1 MFLSVVIF
9 PHWACFKKANSR
21 WKIDESWLWA
31 NAKARANSFTGKPI
45 LAPGGFDQVAKE
57 ALKRL
62 NVDFQI
68 SEAEQAYQTNG
79 STKIPANTR
88 VKISKR
94 FNRTIKTDKFAIE
107 VVAS

>member
-1 MFLSVVIF
+1 MIRL
-9 PHWACFKKANSR
+9 ACFEKVNSR
-21 WKIDESWLWA
+21 WKIDESWLWG
-31 NAKARANSFTGKPI
+31 NAKARANSFTGKSI
-45 LAPGGFDQVAKE
+45 LAAPGGFDQVAKE

-79 STKIPANTR
+79 STQIPANTR

-94 FNRTIKTDKFAIE
+94 FNRAIKTDKFALE